1 MPISQQ
7 VSTYDSEVLEGTG
20 SLDVLQSLLQVHQ
33 LGVNLALS
41 LLSVGNGLGLEGVNG
56 LKLAGNVVGGRLE
69 VLEVVL
75 DLVDDGL
82 VLQDLAVVREVNGLG
97 LLAEDLDLATGVIV
111 ALLEGLQGSGG
122 LTAEAEGGGHLGPV
136 DLESGAAL

>member
-82 VLQDLAVVREVNGLG
+82 VLQDLAVVREVDGLG
-97 LLAEDLDLATGVIV
+97 LLGENLDLAAGVIV
-111 ALLEGLQGSGG
+111 ALLEGLERSGG